1 MQAVALG
8 LGPCLILTLWMAGSS
23 PPAAVPTRSPDSSAW
38 WDQDSIPL
46 QKKALRLRKAGD
58 FRAAEDLYRQGY
70 DEAMRRGDQL
80 AAVRFLMSVGGC
92 QFGQFRYR
100 EALSTYLN
108 ARELA
113 VAARDAEDLGA
124 IAGNLSSVYFHVW
137 DIPAA
142 MRAAEEGLA
151 ALSRNNSA
159 AHPHSYFEAQL
170 LMQLGRLHAQIGDP
184 ETQHDYAAAIAAAR
198 AQDNGITTETL
209 GWDLLGE
216 QRLAARDF
224 NGAGRAFLE
233 AFRLRTLFNPAEIG
247 FSHGRLGALEYSQSH
262 LEAAAL
268 HTNRALAVAR
278 RHGLAQPEYIL
289 LHQRGRI
296 RLGLGDADGALQD
309 FSQAVDAA
317 SRWRLQ
323 VPAAR
328 SVLAGANAGLDEQIF
343 RSYIETAA
351 HRAVRT
357 GNHEWAEKAFQAAEL
372 NRTASLREGLA
383 LSEAWRKNL
392 PAEYWEVLGQISAE
406 QAQQLRG
413 SRPSVRNARLH
424 LKLTE
429 MEAEAG
435 RGLVPKIAENFRSQ
449 TSLIHFR
456 NGLSVSELFLSFWL
470 GRNESYLWAVDRDSL
485 KLYRLPARQEIE
497 NAVQVFREAL
507 SNGRPEAVQK
517 GQHLY
522 SLLFGQLGPRET
534 SKKAWLL
541 SLEGVLFE
549 APFAA
554 MVPEQGNGRVA
565 YLVEKHSIQT
575 VPGALL
581 LRGGTHERNGSFVG
595 VGDPIYNMADSRW
608 NGPRPSVKA
617 EGQLERLVGSGREV
631 EVSARDWSTN
641 TPPGAQRGWTVLQG
655 SDATRGNFL
664 RLLDHRPAAI
674 HLATHVLI
682 PPQDREQGFVAF
694 SLSSAQDHAPRPD
707 YLSAWEIASLSVPG
721 SLVVMTG
728 CASGTGTVRA
738 GAGLLGLTRAW
749 LMAGASNVIAT
760 AWPVEDTSGDFFGR
774 FYHHL
779 RTHSVAE
786 ALRRSQLE
794 EIHSGTWRQAPTHWA
809 SYQVTGG
816 SH

>member
-23 PPAAVPTRSPDSSAW
+23 TPAAVPTRSPDSSSW

-70 DEAMRRGDQL
+70 DEAVRLGDQL

-92 QFGQFRYR
+92 QLGQFRYR
-100 EALSTYLN
+100 EALSTYLK

-113 VAARDAEDLGA
+113 EAAGDREDLGA

-151 ALSRNNSA
+151 AVSRLASRK
-159 AHPHSYFEAQL
+159 HPHSYFEAQL
-170 LMQLGRLHAQIGDP
+170 LMQLGRLHALLGDP
-184 ETQHDYAAAIAAAR
+184 AAQHDYAAAIAAAQ
-198 AQDNGITTETL
+198 AQGSGVTTETL

-224 NGAGRAFLE
+224 NGAGKAFLE
-233 AFRLRTLFNPAEIG
+233 AFRLRALFNAAEIG
-247 FSHGRLGALEYSQSH
+247 FSHGRLGALEYYQGH
-262 LEAAAL
+262 LEAAVL

-296 RLGLGDADGALQD
+296 RLALGDIDGALQD
-309 FSQAVDAA
+309 FSRAVDAA
-317 SRWRLQ
+317 SQWRLQ

-328 SVLAGANAGLDEQIF
+328 SVLTGANAGLDEQIF

-357 GNHEWAEKAFQAAEL
+357 GNQSWAEKAFQAVEL

-383 LSEAWRKNL
+383 LSEVWRKNL
-392 PAEYWEVLGQISAE
+392 PPEYWEILGQISTN
-406 QAQQLRG
+406 QAQWGHDPRLN
-413 SRPSVRNARLH
+413 SRTTRLH

-435 RGLVPKIAENFRSQ
+435 RGLIPKIVEKFRGQ

-470 GRNESYLWAVDRDSL
+470 GRNESYLWAIDRNTL
-485 KLYRLPARQEIE
+485 RLYRLPPKQEIE
-497 NAVQVFREAL
+497 NAVQMFREAL
-507 SNGRPEAVQK
+507 SKGEAEAAQQGRN
-517 GQHLY
+517 LY
-522 SLLFGQLGPRET
+522 ALLFGQLEPRENGKT
-534 SKKAWLL
+534 AWLL
-541 SLEGVLFE
+541 SLEGALFDV
-549 APFAA
+549 PFAA
-554 MVPEQGNGRVA
+554 LVTGQRNQEVT
-565 YLVEKHSIQT
+565 YLVENHSLQT

-581 LRGGTHERNGSFVG
+581 LRKGAHLPDGPFIG
-595 VGDPIYNMADSRW
+595 VGDPIYNTADARW
-608 NGPRPSVKA
+608 NGPRA
-617 EGQLERLVGSGREV
+617 TANAAGQLERLVGSGKEV
-631 EVSARDWSTN
+631 ETSARSWRPHAPSGTGLGW
-641 TPPGAQRGWTVLQG
+641 TLLQGAQA
-655 SDATRGNFL
+655 SRGNFL
-664 RLLDHRPAAI
+664 RLLERPPAAI
-674 HLATHVLI
+674 HLATHVVI
-682 PPQDREQGFVAF
+682 TPQDREQGFVAF
-694 SLSSAQDHAPRPD
+694 GLTASQGHSPRPE
-707 YLSAWEIASLSVPG
+707 YLGALEIASLSVPG
-721 SLVVMTG
+721 SMVVMTG

-749 LMAGASNVIAT
+749 LMAGANTVIAT
-760 AWPVEDTSGDFFGR
+760 AWPVEDTSGEFFAQ
-774 FYHHL
+774 FYYHL
-779 RTHSVAE
+779 RTYSAAE